1 MDHCH
6 SASEVSSLL
15 DISRFQNPSPH
26 FPQAQT
32 IVPLARTN
40 NMHQAKDLIDDNA
53 PGFVSLFLLNWQK
66 YGLSFQTPS
75 GSVIENDLCLR
86 YHTLLPLDLLNMAQ
100 RIRLRIN
107 QIIQYLHMVRRFHI
121 LKIQKSRGQRVSQR
135 GKRVAALAAEII
147 LSEMYSDWECIDE
160 GLQSERRQKFS
171 QQNRQARRW
180 LVLASRLSF
189 GALLICGC
197 KLEQKMYGMPPSLF
211 LLGRLLKDHQRNK
224 HSTEKQVVALAAHV
238 AEKFPEIVETYN
250 LLDSAARDFLNQDN
264 TLQLTEVEPIIA
276 RIQCQLHT
284 SCSPLFRRAFSPMDF
299 NSLICLG
306 EGSDGDPCEVAD
318 TINPTLLDNALP
330 KEAQAL

>member
-1 MDHCH
+1 M
-6 SASEVSSLL
+6 
-15 DISRFQNPSPH
+15 
-26 FPQAQT
+26 
-32 IVPLARTN
+32 
-40 NMHQAKDLIDDNA
+40 
-53 PGFVSLFLLNWQK
+53 
-66 YGLSFQTPS
+66 
-75 GSVIENDLCLR
+75 
-86 YHTLLPLDLLNMAQ
+86 
-100 RIRLRIN
+100 
-107 QIIQYLHMVRRFHI
+107 
-121 LKIQKSRGQRVSQR
+121 
-135 GKRVAALAAEII
+135 
-147 LSEMYSDWECIDE
+147 
-160 GLQSERRQKFS
+160 
-171 QQNRQARRW
+171 
-180 LVLASRLSF
+180 
-189 GALLICGC
+189 
-197 KLEQKMYGMPPSLF
+197 
-211 LLGRLLKDHQRNK
+211 LKDHQRNK